1 MNRQKKES
9 IIDSIANKRKN
20 DPSPFNYSPDAD
32 KIGETRKIYHQL
44 YKTSKKTSL
53 HEYVEIEKKKGM
65 GPVHYKPTYALQTKR
80 VKGHYDS
87 LNRYTFLEET
97 MTAGNAVT
105 VPSPN
110 QYQLPSLVS
119 AYCSI

>member
-20 DPSPFNYSPDAD
+20 DPTPFSYSPDAG
-32 KIGETRKIYHQL
+32 KIGETRRIYHSL
-44 YKTSKKTSL
+44 YKTSKKTNL
-53 HEYVEIEKKKGM
+53 AEFVEIEKKKGM
-65 GPVHYKPTYALQTKR
+65 GPVHYNPTYALQKKR
-80 VKGHYDS
+80 VRGHYDS

-97 MTAGNAVT
+97 MSAGNAVT

-110 QYQLPSLVS
+110 QY
-119 AYCSI
+119 